1 MTVLTPPRKHTQ
13 HTKDGHPYAS
23 QRELDEAGL
32 YWRDLRPLWMR
43 DEPDPIL
50 GEQTELE
57 ETVEEAKARE
67 AEAEGDRAW

>member
-1 MTVLTPPRKHTQ
+1 MTVLTPPTKAHAY
-13 HTKDGHPYAS
+13 TKDGRPYPS

-32 YWRDLRPLWMR
+32 YWRDLRPSWMR

-50 GEQTELE
+50 GEQNALE
-57 ETVEEAKARE
+57 KTVEEWKARE